1 MGACHFRN
9 AEHRGRLGAML
20 LIIGILA
27 ADRAVKLL
35 AAACMAPGESRPI
48 VGELL
53 QFTFS
58 KNTGAAF
65 GLGAAHTWLVI
76 LFNGILMAGVFYF
89 LFFRCRS
96 LWMMLSLAAVFG
108 GGLGNLIDRICLG
121 YVMDMFDLR
130 GFAIFNVAD
139 IFVCS
144 GCVLFCLSFAFS
156 EKNHV

>member
-65 GLGAAHTWLVI
+65 GLGAAHTWPFSLDDA
-76 LFNGILMAGVFYF
+76 FT
-89 LFFRCRS
+89 CCS
-96 LWMMLSLAAVFG
+96 LWRRARQS
-108 GGLGNLIDRICLG
+108 
-121 YVMDMFDLR
+121 
-130 GFAIFNVAD
+130 
-139 IFVCS
+139 
-144 GCVLFCLSFAFS
+144 
-156 EKNHV
+156 H